1 VPQGIPKSHWDR
13 LSGVE
18 RFYLK
23 MLDMEDRGAKTLDNF
38 QNLKG
43 DVYKKLRKFTGIQ

>member
-1 VPQGIPKSHWDR
+1 MPQSIPKSHWDR
-13 LSGVE
+13 LSGAE

-38 QNLKG
+38 QNLAKMG
-43 DVYKKLRKFTGIQ
+43 SALDIGHLKA